1 MEGSRRL
8 VGQGLFKGYFNDISP
23 KAGIWQTLRWGRRLR
38 SRVEAGSI
46 GRAFEGEK
54 KLCEPGPKS
63 LGYLEIGSR
72 PLRLSV

>member
-1 MEGSRRL
+1 MGGEHSFWWNHTFGVN
-8 VGQGLFKGYFNDISP
+8 VGHLFGAIQPTQKI
-23 KAGIWQTLRWGRRLR
+23 T